1 MRHHLISWAVCGVL
15 MCFSVNSQG
24 RVEIVAA
31 SETGKPLVAALKSQ
45 QVEAALVSAEDLTK
59 ASRPFDPADVLVLPD
74 AGTCRLDVAQAVTA
88 RLENGG
94 KVLFLGEAPFQTL
107 LYPLNGKWVGRDEF
121 LNGTIHSTP
130 VMPASA
136 ETVRSLETM
145 SDEMQLTSPV
155 TVRTEKAP
163 MWEGARPVMHVDIP
177 HLKGWRIIST
187 TPTAEIPREAIMSFW
202 ARGTS
207 ETTAL
212 AVEWKEKDGSR
223 WIATVPLEETWHFY
237 ALQPKDFP
245 FWYDSQSLR
254 RGGHGDRVH
263 PENAEAITF
272 GLAMTHTKLSAG
284 PHSFEIGD
292 IGVSAPVAGEQL
304 KEAEIKPIDCIYP
317 RDMLYWMHP
326 ASVEIAEPYRTAD
339 MFKLPELPKDAWSC
353 YWRPMG
359 SGFEKHRPSRFIPV
373 VTAKNADG
381 SRAGTLAAM
390 VLSFVKPYPGAVYG
404 YVSVPVDKL
413 QTEPWSMIVAKM
425 LRRMQVGMFYSEA
438 GTAEFTYDVRDEPDM
453 WIATSDF
460 ISCDIT
466 SVPIKRIVV
475 IDQGDRRIFDRREGP
490 GVVSYSRDIRSQRKL
505 AGALRPKDAGDVYK
519 LRAELHI
526 NDELADVI
534 EQEIGFDGPR
544 TEQKFVSAK
553 DRMFVREGKPFRAFG
568 VNYMPSSGMARL
580 VGEEFEYWIEDPSYD
595 PEIVEQDLARIEK
608 MGFNMISV
616 FVYRQ
621 ASTVH
626 GNANVLDLL
635 RRARKH
641 NLLVNM
647 SLRPNW
653 NPFPAPDD
661 VLENLITK
669 FRMAEKDEIMAYDI
683 AWEPWWG
690 EYKRRIQ
697 HGATWRN
704 WVGKKYGS
712 EAAAE
717 PAWGFKPAP
726 PPGIKAEQALE
737 HFPSDDQ
744 LRKDDVWTTAVA
756 DYRTFVDE
764 YLGSRY
770 AQARD
775 TIRKLDPNHLVSF
788 RQSEGGNPLVDPGM
802 YPLELRSVA
811 DAVDF
816 FSPEGYGI
824 GDTTETARTLLFTNS
839 YAQGIAPG
847 KPVICAEYGYSV
859 NSGSALDLRPDQLR
873 REAQVYK
880 NVLGAALAARS
891 AGTVCWWFPGG
902 FRRGEN
908 SDFGVINPDNTERPV
923 AAVLRE
929 YSRLFAETPLPVIW
943 QPELK
948 ERRAESVTGYAGMF
962 TRCKERFFKAVT
974 PGSIPLVIDPDR
986 SPR

>member
-1 MRHHLISWAVCGVL
+1 
-15 MCFSVNSQG
+15 MCCSVNLQG

-31 SETGKPLVAALKSQ
+31 PEAGKPLVAALKSQ
-45 QVEAALVSAEDLTK
+45 QVEATLISADDLVKSL
-59 ASRPFDPADVLVLPD
+59 RPFDPADVLVLPD
-74 AGTCRLDVAQAVTA
+74 AGTCRVDIAQAVTA
-88 RLENGG
+88 RLEKRG
-94 KVLFLGEAPFQTL
+94 KVLFLSEAPFQTL

-130 VMPASA
+130 VVRASA
-136 ETVRSLETM
+136 ETAQKLVTM
-145 SDEMQLTSPV
+145 SDEMEIQSPV
-155 TVRTEKAP
+155 SVRTEKAP
-163 MWEGARPVMHVDIP
+163 IWECARPVMHIEIP
-177 HLKGWRIIST
+177 HLKGWRILST
-187 TPTAEIPREAIMSFW
+187 TPTAEIPRDAIMSFW

-212 AVEWKEKDGSR
+212 AVEWKEKDESR
-223 WIATVPLEETWHFY
+223 WIATVPLEENWHFY

-263 PENAEAITF
+263 PDNAEAITF
-272 GLAMTHTKLSAG
+272 GLAMTHTKVSAG

-292 IGVSAPVAGEQL
+292 IGVSAPVAGDQL

-317 RDMLYWMHP
+317 RDMLYWMRP
-326 ASVEIAEPYRTAD
+326 ASAEIAEPYRTTD
-339 MFKLPELPKDAWSC
+339 MFKLPELPKQAWSC

-359 SGFEKHRPSRFIPV
+359 SGFEKRRPSRFIPI
-373 VTAKNADG
+373 VTAKNSDG
-381 SRAGTLAAM
+381 LRAGTLAAL
-390 VLSFVKPYPGAVYG
+390 VLSFKEPYKNAVYG
-404 YVSVPVDKL
+404 YVSVPL
-413 QTEPWSMIVAKM
+413 ELLRTNPWSAIMAKM
-425 LRRMQVGMFYSEA
+425 LQRMQAGIFIAEA
-438 GTAEFTYDVRDEPDM
+438 GSTEFTYDIRDLQESGIPLG
-453 WIATSDF
+453 IREF
-460 ISCDIT
+460 ISSPVASISLVQNIAIRRADTDELIVQNNQEGSLT
-466 SVPIKRIVV
+466 SAAPAAPVWRTAVSVPKDQNIPYRFRAQIRIN
-475 IDQGDRRIFDRREGP
+475 G
-490 GVVSYSRDIRSQRKL
+490 
-505 AGALRPKDAGDVYK
+505 
-519 LRAELHI
+519 
-526 NDELADVI
+526 ELADVV

-544 TEQKFVSAK
+544 SDQKFVSAK

-580 VGEEFEYWIEDPSYD
+580 VGEEFEYWIEDASYD

-608 MGFNMISV
+608 MGFNMISA

-621 ASTVH
+621 ASTVP
-626 GNANVLDLL
+626 GKANVLDLL

-661 VLENLITK
+661 VLENLIAK

-690 EYKRRIQ
+690 EYKRRIE

-704 WVGKKYGS
+704 WVEKKYGS

-717 PAWGFKPAP
+717 QAWGFKPTP
-726 PPGIKAEQALE
+726 PPGVKPEAALE

-756 DYRTFVDE
+756 DYRAFVDE

-770 AQARD
+770 SRARD

-788 RQSEGGNPLVDPGM
+788 RESEGGNPLVDPGM

-824 GDTTETARTLLFTNS
+824 GDTTESARTLLFTNS
-839 YAQGIAPG
+839 YAQGLAPG

-859 NSGSALDLRPDQLR
+859 NAGSALDLRPEHLQ
-873 REAQVYK
+873 REAQIYE
-880 NVLGAALAARS
+880 NVLGAAMAARS
-891 AGTVCWWFPGG
+891 AGAVCWWFPGG

-908 SDFGVINPDNTERPV
+908 SDFGVVNPDGTERSV
-923 AAVLRE
+923 GEVIRK
-929 YSRLFAETPLPVIW
+929 YSRLFAESPKPVNWTPEI
-943 QPELK
+943 Q
-948 ERRAESVTGYAGMF
+948 ERRAESVTGYVGMF
-962 TRCKERFFKAVT
+962 KRCKDRFFGAVT
-974 PGSIPLVIDPDR
+974 PDSIPLVVDPDR
-986 SPR
+986 RR